1 MVRCAMQS
9 CWLVSGDSRH
19 EPISLPDG
27 TTVVVGRCRLT
38 RINDTRC
45 SRQQISVQA
54 IYSKRVVL
62 IKQLGVNPT
71 SIETVELGNHGEA
84 ELRPGQTLHVVNAS
98 YPMHVEFRGPASP
111 PPSTLASTSAS
122 ASAPSPTTSPS
133 GRPSHVPKRAWHSAS
148 GSDSQAGS
156 IRKFLKFVGGKDHAK
171 DNSPSVSPTKG
182 NAQKSPTGQ
191 RGQPA
196 HWSQSLRDAM
206 DDPSVQIFRDEQVVV
221 ILDKFPKARH
231 HWLVLPWRFV
241 ANVSVLRA
249 DHLPLLRHMHDVAE
263 RLSRQ
268 VQPLGAATAP
278 PTFRLGYHAIP
289 SMSRIHMHVIS
300 QDFDSPRLKTKKHW
314 NSFTTGYF
322 IDSEVVMRMVEEDG
336 RVVIPEDTAE
346 LLKKPLQ
353 CHMCHRDISTI
364 PKLKEH
370 LGTHK
375 L

>member
-1 MVRCAMQS
+1 VCACVMVRCAMQT

-19 EPISLPDG
+19 EPIALPDG

-38 RINDTRC
+38 RIKDTRC

-54 IYSKRVVL
+54 MYSKRVVL

-71 SIETVELGNHGEA
+71 SIETVELGHHGEA

-111 PPSTLASTSAS
+111 PPSEVPEIRRREGPREGQLPERLANQGERAEESDRPAGASPARAYHTS
-122 ASAPSPTTSPS
+122 
-133 GRPSHVPKRAWHSAS
+133 
-148 GSDSQAGS
+148 SDEQ
-156 IRKFLKFVGGKDHAK
+156 
-171 DNSPSVSPTKG
+171 P
-182 NAQKSPTGQ
+182 
-191 RGQPA
+191 GQPA

-206 DDPSVQIFRDEQVVV
+206 DDPSVQIFRDDQVVV

-241 ANVSVLRA
+241 ANVGVLRA

-353 CHMCHRDISTI
+353 CHMCHREISTI

-375 L
+375 

>member
-1 MVRCAMQS
+1 MFAESSKHGQVQCAMQS

-171 DNSPSVSPTKG
+171 DNSPS
-182 NAQKSPTGQ
+182 
-191 RGQPA
+191 PA